1 VRTFIVKNENGKM
14 KNATPKKKK
23 KKKSSSKQQQQFI
36 SAFQHSAFSIQHSEI
51 IRRITVRITALDWPC
66 N

>member
-23 KKKSSSKQQQQFI
+23 KKKQQQQAAAIHFSI
-36 SAFQHSAFSIQHSEI
+36 SAFSIQHSAF
-51 IRRITVRITALDWPC
+51 RNYPK
-66 N
+66 NYS